1 MSNCIVLY
9 FAFDISPFFM
19 LCSGMDHASYDCIW
33 RLHMAKINTTTIKER
48 KYDPFIEATLQYE
61 RAASSLDLEP
71 WIYNRLKFPEREM
84 TVHMTITRDT
94 GDVETFVGYR
104 VQHST
109 LRGPGKGGI
118 RYSPDASLS
127 ECKALAAWMTWKTA
141 VLDLPLGGAKGAVI
155 CNPPEMTECELEKLT
170 KEYTYA
176 IKDIIGPQKDI
187 PAPDVWTNAQT
198 MAWICDAYSRYVGHF
213 EPAVVTGK
221 PLCLCGSQGR
231 SQATGLGMY
240 YTLLEASKHLEIP
253 LEGKLVAIIG
263 YGNVGSSIAR
273 LLHDYGCKIVAITD
287 MYGGIYHRNGI
298 DIHDLDTYVAR
309 TKSVKGYNKYDSI
322 SNEELLELKC
332 DILLPCAVEGMIHR
346 HNAERIKAKIICEG
360 ANGPT
365 TAEADEILFSKK
377 KFIIPDILANAG
389 GVTVSYL
396 EWVQDV
402 QRIFFDEDEVKNRCW
417 KMMQRSFWDVVR
429 TSDTHNTDT
438 RHGAYILAVQR
449 VADSVRLFGKVG
461 RN

>member
-1 MSNCIVLY
+1 MV
-9 FAFDISPFFM
+9 
-19 LCSGMDHASYDCIW
+19 
-33 RLHMAKINTTTIKER
+33 KINENKIQEK

-61 RAASSLDLEP
+61 RAANRLDLEP
-71 WIYNRLKFPEREM
+71 WIYNRLKFPEKEL
-84 TVHMTITRDT
+84 TVHMTITRDN
-94 GDVETFVGYR
+94 GKVDTFTGYR

-155 CNPPEMTECELEKLT
+155 CNPPEMSECELEKLT

-221 PLCLCGSQGR
+221 PICLCGSKGR

-240 YTLLEASKHLEIP
+240 YTLLEASKHLEFP
-253 LEGKLVAIIG
+253 LEGKKVGLIG

-273 LLHDYGCKIVAITD
+273 LLYDYGAKIIAITD
-287 MYGGIYHRNGI
+287 IYGGIFNRNGI
-298 DIHDLDTYVAR
+298 KILELDKYVSR
-309 TKSVKGYNKYDSI
+309 TKTVKGFKKYDSI
-322 SNEELLELKC
+322 TNEQLLELKC
-332 DILLPCAVEGMIHR
+332 DILLPCAVEGMINGK
-346 HNAERIKAKIICEG
+346 NADKIKAKIICEG

-365 TAEADEILFSKK
+365 TTDANEILFDKK
-377 KFIIPDILANAG
+377 VFIIPDILANAG

-396 EWVQDV
+396 EWVQDM
-402 QRIFFDEDEVKNRCW
+402 QRIFYDEEDVKNRCW

-429 TSDTHNTDT
+429 VSEKSKTDT
-438 RHGAYILAVQR
+438 RNAAYILAVQR
-449 VADSVRLFGKVG
+449 VADSVRLFGKIG

>member
-1 MSNCIVLY
+1 MV
-9 FAFDISPFFM
+9 
-19 LCSGMDHASYDCIW
+19 
-33 RLHMAKINTTTIKER
+33 KINESLVKGK

-61 RAASSLDLEP
+61 RAANKLDLES
-71 WIYNRLKFPEREM
+71 WIYNRLKHPEREL
-84 TVHMTITRDT
+84 TVHLTITRDN
-94 GDVETFVGYR
+94 GQVETFTGYR

-118 RYSPDASLS
+118 RYSPEASLS

-155 CNPPEMTECELEKLT
+155 CNPPDMSECELEKLT

-187 PAPDVWTNAQT
+187 PAPDVWTNSQT
-198 MAWICDAYSRYVGHF
+198 MAWICDAYSRYVGYF

-221 PLCLCGSQGR
+221 PLSLCGSKGR

-253 LEGKLVAIIG
+253 LEGKKVTIVG

-273 LLHDYGCKIVAITD
+273 LLYDYGSKIIAITD
-287 MYGGIYHRNGI
+287 LYGGIYNKNGI
-298 DIHDLDTYVAR
+298 KIPELDAHVAK
-309 TKSVKGYNKYDSI
+309 TKTVKGFKGYDSI
-322 SNEELLELKC
+322 TNEELLQIPC
-332 DILLPCAVEGMIHR
+332 DILLPCALEGMLHEK
-346 HNAERIKAKIICEG
+346 NADKIKAKIICEG

-365 TAEADEILFSKK
+365 TAEADQILMNNDV
-377 KFIIPDILANAG
+377 FIIPDILANAG

-402 QRIFFDEDEVKNRCW
+402 QRVFYEEDEVKERCW
-417 KMMQRSFWDVVR
+417 RMMQKAFWDVVR
-429 TSDTHNTDT
+429 TGEKYKTDT
-438 RHGAYILAVQR
+438 RCAAYVLAVQR
-449 VADSVRLFGKVG
+449 VADSVRLFGKIG

>member
-1 MSNCIVLY
+1 
-9 FAFDISPFFM
+9 
-19 LCSGMDHASYDCIW
+19 
-33 RLHMAKINTTTIKER
+33 MARTDEKSKAT
-48 KYDPFIEATLQYE
+48 KYDPFIEATFQYE
-61 RAASSLDLEP
+61 RAANKLDLEP
-71 WIYNRLKFPEREM
+71 WIYNRLKHPEREL
-84 TVHMTITRDT
+84 TVHMTITRDN
-94 GDVETFVGYR
+94 GKVETYTGFR

-155 CNPPEMTECELEKLT
+155 CNPPDMSEGELEKLT
-170 KEYTYA
+170 KEYTYS

-221 PLCLCGSQGR
+221 PLCIGGSKGR
-231 SQATGLGMY
+231 ASATGLGMY
-240 YTLLEASKHLEIP
+240 YTLLEASKHLEYP
-253 LEGKLVAIIG
+253 LEGKRVAIIG
-263 YGNVGSSIAR
+263 YGNVGSSIAQ
-273 LLHDYGCKIVAITD
+273 LLHEYGCKIIAITD
-287 MYGGIYHRNGI
+287 IYGGIYAKNGI
-298 DIHDLDTYVAR
+298 KIPELDKHVAH
-309 TKSVKGYNKYDSI
+309 TKTVKGFKKLDSI
-322 SNEELLELKC
+322 TNEELLELPC
-332 DILLPCAVEGMIHR
+332 DILLPCAMEGMIHSQ
-346 HNAERIKAKIICEG
+346 NADKIKAKIICEG

-365 TAEADEILFSKK
+365 TTEADEILYSKK
-377 KFIIPDILANAG
+377 TFIIPDILANAG

-396 EWVQDV
+396 EWVQDC
-402 QRIFFDEDEVKNRCW
+402 QRCFFDEDEVKNRCW
-417 KMMQRSFWDVVR
+417 KMMQKSFWDVVR
-429 TSDTHNTDT
+429 TTEKFKTDT
-438 RHGAYILAVQR
+438 RNAAYIMAVQR